1 MPLSDGAL
9 GIYSFS
15 LFDLSNIDRQGQAR
29 NNPQLDWEGILR
41 CEKFLCSLICC
52 FMLCFIF
59 SLVSLSPFENQDYE
73 LWDCHGGYWSRMWT
87 TNTDY
92 YSRNKDKIILYQ
104 LWEKINASVKRL
116 KTEKILLVF
125 QVHW

>member
-1 MPLSDGAL
+1 
-9 GIYSFS
+9 
-15 LFDLSNIDRQGQAR
+15 
-29 NNPQLDWEGILR
+29 
-41 CEKFLCSLICC
+41 
-52 FMLCFIF
+52 
-59 SLVSLSPFENQDYE
+59 
-73 LWDCHGGYWSRMWT
+73 MWT

-125 QVHW
+125 QVHC